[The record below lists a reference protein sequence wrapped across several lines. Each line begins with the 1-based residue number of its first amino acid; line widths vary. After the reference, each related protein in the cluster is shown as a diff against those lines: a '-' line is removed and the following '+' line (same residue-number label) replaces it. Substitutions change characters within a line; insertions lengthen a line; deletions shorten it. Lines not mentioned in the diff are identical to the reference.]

1 MIRAVFHHPCDSWLR
16 EQLGRLESPDLAIDI
31 VEDAS
36 GPVLDSALSR
46 ADVLLHVLHPVTEA
60 MMSRAPALRLIQK
73 IGVGIDAIDLG
84 AASARGIAV
93 CNMPGTNSQAVAEL
107 TLGLMLSV
115 LRQIP
120 TLDHRLR
127 REGRWG
133 LPEGAQG
140 LFGEISGKVVGLV
153 GYGEVA
159 RRLEPALD
167 ALGAREILLH
177 TRSAVSP
184 AIGRAVSKP
193 EILEAS
199 DILSMHLPETNETR
213 NWLDAVAIATMKPGA
228 VVVNTSR
235 GTVIDE
241 TALINALRAG
251 RLAGAGLDVYARE
264 PLPPEA
270 EILSTQ
276 NVVTLPHIAWLTRET
291 LERSLLAA
299 TDNISRLVSGSS
311 LRNRCA

>member
-1 MIRAVFHHPCDSWLR
+1 
-16 EQLGRLESPDLAIDI
+16 
-31 VEDAS
+31 
-36 GPVLDSALSR
+36 
-46 ADVLLHVLHPVTEA
+46 
-60 MMSRAPALRLIQK
+60 MSRAPALRLIQK

-159 RRLEPALD
+159 RRLEPVLD

-177 TRSAVSP
+177 TRGAVSP
-184 AIGRAVSKP
+184 AIARVVSKP

-241 TALINALRAG
+241 TALINALRTG